1 MLLKFAQLLPIGLIT
16 LVVAVVGVL
25 GVVASVVDVVEGDS
39 VEASMAWLSRR
50 LVEDT
55 DRASSESTLILL
67 YDEAEGDAGT
77 DEVKDILRMLL
88 SRYSL
93 SKSDIRLNS
102 SSSVKLLFEF
112 SLLKGVIVSM
122 G

>member
-1 MLLKFAQLLPIGLIT
+1 M
-16 LVVAVVGVL
+16 
-25 GVVASVVDVVEGDS
+25 
-39 VEASMAWLSRR
+39 SRR

-67 YDEAEGDAGT
+67 YDEAEGDAGK
-77 DEVKDILRMLL
+77 DELKDILRMLL

-93 SKSDIRLNS
+93 SKSDMRLNS

-112 SLLKGVIVSM
+112 SRLNGAIVSIRDKV
-122 G
+122 

>member
-1 MLLKFAQLLPIGLIT
+1 MLLKFAQLLPIGLIA
-16 LVVAVVGVL
+16 LVVAVVLGMVAGV
-25 GVVASVVDVVEGDS
+25 DDVEGS
-39 VEASMAWLSRR
+39 IVEFSKVLLSRR

-67 YDEAEGDAGT
+67 YDEAEGDAGR
-77 DEVKDILRMLL
+77 DDVKDILLMLL

-112 SLLKGVIVSM
+112 SLLKGVIVSIR
-122 G
+122 